1 VSEPALY
8 PHGFLFHL
16 DLKCFTQSLAPP
28 ARQVRQDPYLKRAG
42 PKTLVELFDSARFF
56 RDAKLNSAILQCIM
70 LVNAKTVFGSIAI
83 IVLLFFAIIFAMAA
97 SVSEVYSR
105 LTVAGLL
112 FITALVIAFLI
123 TRRPKIIIQKLE
135 VSGEMKAV
143 QIKCPNCSA
152 SVDAN
157 GIKIVSGVPYATC
170 PYCGHT
176 FEVTEEPK
184 W

>member
-1 VSEPALY
+1 
-8 PHGFLFHL
+8 
-16 DLKCFTQSLAPP
+16 
-28 ARQVRQDPYLKRAG
+28 
-42 PKTLVELFDSARFF
+42 
-56 RDAKLNSAILQCIM
+56 M

-143 QIKCPNCSA
+143 PIKCPNCSA